1 MTMQKLIED
10 QDLDGK
16 NMFIYNK
23 VTSGIVKSEKDCKS
37 IKGMIGKYHIVKIFK
52 EHLTSWRSGFD
63 LKVQKGRLFMG

>member
-37 IKGMIGKYHIVKIFK
+37 IKGFNELKLEK
-52 EHLTSWRSGFD
+52 EG
-63 LKVQKGRLFMG
+63 